1 VWVLGYVHSLTRATT
16 LGLLEAQ
23 GTGGLLGSTGLWW
36 TCRSLAEREGAVPQ
50 HGLLG
55 LRAVR
60 PSPRRGAS
68 HGKEAFHI
76 HGFRY
81 PRSMGFPRAV
91 AHTILMRIALYAR
104 VSLKDGRR
112 DCENHL
118 IQLREF
124 CLRSGRTVLDEY
136 KEHLR

>member
-1 VWVLGYVHSLTRATT
+1 MARGELG
-16 LGLLEAQ
+16 
-23 GTGGLLGSTGLWW
+23 GSGVARKCSIF
-36 TCRSLAEREGAVPQ
+36 TC
-50 HGLLG
+50 
-55 LRAVR
+55 
-60 PSPRRGAS
+60 
-68 HGKEAFHI
+68 
-76 HGFRY
+76 FRY

-118 IQLREF
+118 IQLRAF